1 MQAGCLRSSQRPNQ
15 LCKIGIQ
22 PDESICLKDLKVM
35 PKKLYLI
42 IFVLVCL
49 MSTAAFSQTPMPPL
63 LTFNDL
69 QKYDVN
75 KANFK
80 IAGYVIETYKCPPCP
95 PNAQCKPCLGNHIVI
110 TNKADQK
117 NLSMIKL
124 LRIFTDNPKQFE
136 LKKKYLFT
144 VKIRGK
150 IETGH
155 AIEDVDLTHFDT
167 LKH

>member
-1 MQAGCLRSSQRPNQ
+1 
-15 LCKIGIQ
+15 
-22 PDESICLKDLKVM
+22 
-35 PKKLYLI
+35 
-42 IFVLVCL
+42 
-49 MSTAAFSQTPMPPL
+49 MSTSAFSQTPKLSL

-75 KANFK
+75 KTTFK

-95 PNAQCKPCLGNHIVI
+95 PNAQCKPCLGNHIII
-110 TNKADQK
+110 TDNASEK
-117 NLSMIKL
+117 NLVLIKR

-155 AIEDVDLTHFDT
+155 QIEDVELIDFNR
-167 LKH
+167 LKK